1 MLRLSFCGVSH
12 SHFPHFGKPTQL
24 FTKLR
29 TWYQCAYKLPRLA
42 LLDYNIWLHCST
54 KFFSVLL
61 IVANHYLENFIPFPA
76 TATLHGNMLHFNYKI
91 DSPICRKVYENA
103 SFLLLHIKR
112 LLSNRQGCIR
122 PINFTFDFLQE
133 LNGKQDLVQSINF
146 LIAY

>member
-29 TWYQCAYKLPRLA
+29 TSISVHTSY
-42 LLDYNIWLHCST
+42 LDW
-54 KFFSVLL
+54 
-61 IVANHYLENFIPFPA
+61 HYLITTFGYTAVPNFFCAAYCCKPLSGK
-76 TATLHGNMLHFNYKI
+76 LHTVSRYSNITQQLLHFNYKI

-122 PINFTFDFLQE
+122 PINLTFDFLQE
-133 LNGKQDLVQSINF
+133 LSGKQDPVQSINF